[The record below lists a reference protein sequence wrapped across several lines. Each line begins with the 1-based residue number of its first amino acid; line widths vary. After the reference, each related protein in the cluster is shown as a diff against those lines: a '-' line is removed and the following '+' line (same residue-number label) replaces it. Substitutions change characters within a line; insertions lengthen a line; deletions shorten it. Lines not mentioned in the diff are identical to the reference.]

1 MDAVLRATAVY
12 LVLLLLFRFSGRR
25 VLAQVTMFDFIL
37 LLIVAEATQQALLGQ
52 NFSVTYAA
60 LVITTLLLL
69 DLVSNYLS
77 YRFDR
82 FKRITESLPM
92 VIVDHGQPLENVLAK
107 YRMSSQDVVDA
118 ARQEYG
124 LERLDQVKWAVL
136 EPSGGVSIV
145 PYDNSAGP
153 QPRE

>member
-12 LVLLLLFRFSGRR
+12 LVLLVLFRLSGRR

-37 LLIVAEATQQALLGQ
+37 LLIVAEVTQQALLGQ

-145 PYDNSAGP
+145 PYDSPAEP